1 MPPFCGRYGA
11 AFDVGVSS
19 RPFND
24 PISQVDLEILNRSR
38 FAKITVDKSTW
49 AVQWLK
55 WSCEA
60 GGSPD
65 EARLEQTPYPFHTQL
80 IWRYL
85 GIK

>member
-38 FAKITVDKSTW
+38 FATITVDKSTW

-60 GGSPD
+60 GAHLTKPF
-65 EARLEQTPYPFHTQL
+65 PYPFHTQL